1 MQDFGRDYRKERLK
15 RVIALKEIHDEVREQ
30 QRKTR
35 ANLLE
40 IDPNAILPELSGICG
55 SRVKVFFEHH
65 QQLSQIRHFGI
76 RAEMMN

>member
-1 MQDFGRDYRKERLK
+1 MQEFGRDYRKERLK

-55 SRVKVFFEHH
+55 S
-65 QQLSQIRHFGI
+65 
-76 RAEMMN
+76 